1 LALNVGL
8 NGEQPPG
15 EFAGT
20 ERFEIVRRVGAG
32 GMGVVYQA
40 FDRERGSAVALKTLR
55 KLEPAAIYH
64 LKQEFRVLA
73 DVRHPNLVRLH
84 ELVSAEGQ
92 WFFTMELVEG
102 VDFLQWVRRDDVP
115 SVSAATIGDDAPA
128 SEKPSPR
135 SSGLRVS
142 PKLDL
147 ERLRRSLQ
155 QLVEG
160 VRALHAA
167 GKLHRDIKPSNVVVT
182 HDGRVVLLDFGL
194 ATDLRRQGTLHSID
208 QHVLGTP
215 EYMSPE
221 QGALRTLG
229 PASDWYS
236 VGVVLF
242 EALTGGL
249 PFTGSALEILMA
261 KERIDGPS
269 PGSMVE
275 GLPED
280 LDALCTALLRRDPS
294 SRPSGEEILRRLSV
308 GEASP
313 TPPATTRGSTPPA
326 RLPLVGRDK
335 HVELLGRAFRRSRQ
349 GRAVA
354 VHLHGAAG
362 VGKSALLRQ
371 FVEEAVVTKQALVLS
386 GACYE
391 RESVPY
397 KAFDGVIDTLTR
409 HLRRLTRLQVE
420 ALLPRDVHAITRLF
434 PVLGRVEAI
443 AAAPRIGADAPDPTE
458 LRRRAFAA
466 MRELLARV
474 ADRRPLVISIDD
486 LQWGD
491 LDSIALLGDLLK
503 PPYPPPM
510 MIVAAFRDE
519 GERNNPTLRALREMH
534 LNDEPGHREGGRE
547 QPLVPALVDMRA
559 STTARRRRRA
569 ASCEVYDLSVEPLSD
584 QDARALASTLFE
596 DEARAVD
603 ALAADTRGNPFL
615 IVEYVR
621 WLREHPEVPA
631 EHVTLDRVIDA
642 RVAQMS
648 PPARRILDVL
658 SIAARPIAPS
668 IAARAAKL
676 QDERVPVRELR
687 DAHMV
692 RTAVV
697 GDVDALE
704 VWHDQIREAV
714 VARLDP
720 SSVANLHL
728 ELANAIEATPDA
740 DPEALANHFR
750 SAGAKWKASHYAA
763 VAARRAE
770 ATLAFDRAASLFQ
783 LAIDLAPANAP
794 EIRGHRI
801 TRADALFNA
810 GRGRDAA
817 REYLAAADGGDDG
830 EALEL
835 HRRAAQCLLQS
846 GHVDEG
852 LAVFEGV
859 LDVLGERLPKS
870 PRRALASLFFRR
882 AQLRLRGLD
891 YVERPVEK
899 IDPLDLARI
908 DVFWALT
915 TGFGLVDVI
924 VGADFGTRHLLS
936 ALRAGDTYRLVRAF
950 TAEAVFTG
958 GSGIPALSRTRVL
971 VERTKMLA
979 EKSGHPHAL
988 GLAQAADA
996 FLHYHLGDWAPARE
1010 RFRRAE
1016 RIFREQC
1023 TGVAWELSNVRHFHL
1038 GCLAYLGELRRLAER
1053 GPALLE
1059 EASSRGDLLA
1069 QTGIR
1074 VGYTSILWLAHD
1086 DPEGGRRDVADA
1098 VARWSRRG
1106 FLLQHFYEL
1115 SSQTLF
1121 DLYAG
1126 EPRAAW
1132 DRLEQKWPELQSS
1145 MLLRMQ
1151 RVRIEAFSL
1160 RGRTALAAIA
1170 AHVGDEG
1177 SLAHDAEKCARKI
1190 EREECPWGLGFVHAI
1205 RAGLAFQTGNSKA
1218 AVDQLGRAAKAFEAT
1233 HMRLYAQAARRKLG
1247 QLLGGDHGRALIHG
1261 ADVWMAAEEVQDPA
1275 RIADTLLPGFTRAG
1289 PTGAPG

>member
-1 LALNVGL
+1 VTLNVGR
-8 NGEQPPG
+8 NEESPSG
-15 EFAGT
+15 EFRGT

-40 FDRERGSAVALKTLR
+40 FDRERGTAVALKTLR
-55 KLEPAAIYH
+55 HLDPAAIYH
-64 LKQEFRVLA
+64 LKQEFRALA
-73 DVRHPNLVRLH
+73 DVRHPNLVQLH
-84 ELVSAEGQ
+84 ELVSADGQ

-102 VDFLQWVRRDDVP
+102 VDFLQWVRRDEVP
-115 SVSAATIGDDAPA
+115 SLSEPTVNEAPT
-128 SEKPSPR
+128 SKPSPR
-135 SSGLRVS
+135 NSGLRVS
-142 PKLDL
+142 PKLDPD
-147 ERLRRSLQ
+147 RLRKSLR

-182 HDGRVVLLDFGL
+182 SDGRVVLLDFGL
-194 ATDLRRQGTLHSID
+194 ATDLVRQGTLHSID

-221 QGALRTLG
+221 QGAVRTLG

-249 PFTGSALEILMA
+249 PFVGSPLEILMS
-261 KERIDGPS
+261 KERIDGPG
-269 PGSMVE
+269 PGTMVD

-280 LDALCTALLRRDPS
+280 LDALCTALVRRDPAA
-294 SRPSGEEILRRLSV
+294 RPSGEEILRRLHDRD
-308 GEASP
+308 ASP
-313 TPPATTRGSTPPA
+313 TPPALRTSVPPA
-326 RLPLVGRDK
+326 RVPLVGRAH

-354 VHLHGAAG
+354 VHLHGIAG
-362 VGKSALLRQ
+362 VGKSALIREFL
-371 FVEEAVVTKQALVLS
+371 EEAVVTKQALVLS

-397 KAFDGVIDTLTR
+397 KAFDGVIDALTR

-420 ALLPRDVHAITRLF
+420 ALLPRDVHAIMRLF

-443 AAAPRIGADAPDPTE
+443 AAAPRVGADAPDPTE
-458 LRRRAFAA
+458 LRRRAFGAL
-466 MRELLARV
+466 RELLARV
-474 ADRRPLVISIDD
+474 ADRRPLIIAIDD

-510 MIVAAFRDE
+510 TVVAAFRDE
-519 GERNNPTLRALREMH
+519 SEWDNPTLRALRQMH
-534 LNDEPGHREGGRE
+534 LNDEHKGRE
-547 QPLVPALVDMRA
+547 QPLVPALIDMRG
-559 STTARRRRRA
+559 STTARRRRRS
-569 ASCEVYDLSVEPLSD
+569 ASCEVYDLPIEPLSD
-584 QDARALASTLFE
+584 DDSRALASTLFE
-596 DEARAVD
+596 GERRSVN
-603 ALAADTRGNPFL
+603 ALAADARGNPFL

-621 WLREHPEVPA
+621 WLREHPEVSP
-631 EHVTLDRVIDA
+631 ERVTLDRVIDA
-642 RVAQMS
+642 RVAPMS
-648 PPARRILDVL
+648 TQARRILDVL
-658 SIAARPIAPS
+658 SVAARPVAPA
-668 IAARAAKL
+668 IVARAAQVK
-676 QDERVPVRELR
+676 DERTAVRELR

-692 RTAVV
+692 RTARL
-697 GDVDALE
+697 GDVEALE

-714 VARLDP
+714 VARLDATD
-720 SSVANLHL
+720 VANAHL
-728 ELANAIEATPDA
+728 ELANAIEATSEP

-750 SAGAKWKASHYAA
+750 AAGAKWKASHYAA
-763 VAARRAE
+763 LAARRAE
-770 ATLAFDRAASLFQ
+770 ATLAFDRAASLLQ
-783 LAIDLAPANAP
+783 LAIDLAPPNAP
-794 EIRGHRI
+794 EIRSHRI
-801 TRADALFNA
+801 NRGDALFNA

-817 REYLAAADGGDDG
+817 REYLAAAEDDQTG

-846 GHVDEG
+846 GHIDEG

-859 LDVLGERLPKS
+859 LSVVGERLPKS

-882 AQLRLRGLD
+882 AQLRFRGLN
-891 YVERPVEK
+891 YVERPLDK
-899 IDPLDLARI
+899 IDPADLARI

-924 VGADFGTRHLLS
+924 VGADFGTRHLLA

-950 TAEAVFTG
+950 TAEAAFTAAG
-958 GSGIPALSRTRVL
+958 GLPALARTRLL
-971 VERTKMLA
+971 VDRTKVLA
-979 EKSGHPHAL
+979 EKCGHPHAL
-988 GLAQAADA
+988 GLAQASEA
-996 FLHYHLGDWAPARE
+996 FLHYHLGEWAPARE

-1059 EASSRGDLLA
+1059 EASARGDLLA
-1069 QTGIR
+1069 QTSIR
-1074 VGYTSILWLAHD
+1074 CGHASVLWLAHD

-1098 VARWSRRG
+1098 VARFSRRG

-1115 SSQTLF
+1115 ASQTQF

-1126 EPRAAW
+1126 EHRSAW
-1132 DRLEQKWPELQSS
+1132 ARLEQRWPELERTL
-1145 MLLRMQ
+1145 LLRMQ
-1151 RVRIEAFSL
+1151 RVRIEAWSL
-1160 RGRTALAAIA
+1160 RARTALAAMQ
-1170 AHVGDEG
+1170 GSSS
-1177 SLAHDAEKCARKI
+1177 SLALIRDAEACAHKI
-1190 EREECPWGLGFVHAI
+1190 QREECPWGLAFVDAI
-1205 RAGLAFQTGNSKA
+1205 RAALAHADSDDKPA
-1218 AVDQLGRAAKAFEAT
+1218 IEHLARSAKAFEALN
-1233 HMRLYAQAARRKLG
+1233 MRLYAQAARRQLG
-1247 QLLGGDHGRALIHG
+1247 RLIGGDRGRALIQG
-1261 ADVWMAAEEVQDPA
+1261 ADVWMASEEVQDPA
-1275 RIADTLLPGFTRAG
+1275 RMADTLLPGFG
-1289 PTGAPG
+1289 